1 MTTTKRYLK
10 AACAGLAMLFS
21 GLFPAIV
28 AAGQPV
34 TECPSSLRMADT
46 GIEGMGSLEAAFGPF
61 AERFETLTGI
71 ELELFSLANRTAA
84 GNALIY
90 DDVDLVFAGPSEYLL
105 FRRETDVEILFTVER
120 PHYGTS
126 FFVPADSVIRKLA
139 DLRGKR
145 VALKDIGS
153 TSGHLLPML
162 MLREAGLDPERDLD
176 IVMAGDAR
184 AAALANGDV
193 AAMGGGNRDD
203 RLLRELDPDG
213 EYRVIA
219 TSAVLPG
226 DPVLI
231 RGSLSV
237 DCREA
242 LADRLEANA
251 DTLWEA
257 LVATERNHDKFV
269 DRDSS
274 LRFDRGAGDYSL
286 VRDAY
291 AAAGIDL

>member
-1 MTTTKRYLK
+1 MNAIKDGLK
-10 AACAGLAMLFS
+10 TAAAVLMLGMS
-21 GLFPAIV
+21 ALSPA
-28 AAGQPV
+28 AEPLPD
-34 TECPSSLRMADT
+34 CPESLRMADT
-46 GIEGMGSLEAAFGPF
+46 GIEGMGSLASAFGPF
-61 AERFETLTGI
+61 AEAFEDVTGI

-105 FRRETDVEILFTVER
+105 FQRETAVEILFTVER

-126 FFVPADSVIRKLA
+126 FFVPADSPIRSLE

-145 VALKDIGS
+145 IALKDVGS
-153 TSGHLLPML
+153 ASGHLLPML
-162 MLREAGLDPERDLD
+162 MLREAGLDPERDLQV
-176 IVMAGDAR
+176 IMAGDTR

-203 RLLRELDPDG
+203 RLLRQLDPDG

-219 TSAVLPG
+219 KSPILPG

-231 RGSLSV
+231 RGSLPES
-237 DCREA
+237 CRTA
-242 LADRLEANA
+242 LAEQLEANA

-257 LVATERNHDKFV
+257 LVATERNHEKFV
-269 DRDSS
+269 DRDSA
-274 LRFDRGAGDYSL
+274 LRFDRTSQDYSL
-286 VRDAY
+286 VREAY
-291 AAAGIDL
+291 RAAGIDL

>member
-1 MTTTKRYLK
+1 MNAITRALK
-10 AACAGLAMLFS
+10 TAAVVLTLGMPVMA
-21 GLFPAIV
+21 PA
-28 AAGQPV
+28 ADRLPG
-34 TECPSSLRMADT
+34 CPDSLRMADT
-46 GIEGMGSLEAAFGPF
+46 GIEGMGSLSSAFGPF
-61 AERFETLTGI
+61 AREFERLTGI

-105 FRRETDVEILFTVER
+105 FKRETAVDILFTVER

-126 FFVPADSVIRKLA
+126 FFVPADSPIRSLD

-145 VALKDIGS
+145 VAIKDVGS
-153 TSGHLLPML
+153 ASGHLLPML
-162 MLREAGLDPERDLD
+162 MLREAGLDPERDLQV
-176 IVMAGDAR
+176 IMAGDTR
-184 AAALANGDV
+184 AAALVNGDV

-203 RLLRELDPDG
+203 RLLRQLDPEG

-219 TSAVLPG
+219 ESPILPG

-231 RGSLSV
+231 RGSLPES
-237 DCREA
+237 CRTA
-242 LADRLEANA
+242 LAERLEANA

-257 LVATERNHDKFV
+257 LVATERNHEKFV

-274 LRFDRGAGDYSL
+274 LRFDRTAGDYSL
-286 VRDAY
+286 VEEAY
-291 AAAGIDL
+291 RAAGIDL